1 MNVNR
6 QRLTWG
12 AAYALALAIAAGA
25 FFVRDAAAQT
35 VRVDTL
41 PEHVIKFDPDA
52 ALGSSMDILPHSVVD
67 IVYSE
72 PFLKESLSPG
82 WGPITYRR
90 NTELTARASH
100 WIPNTTFTDP
110 P

>member
-1 MNVNR
+1 MTENR
-6 QRLTWG
+6 KRLIWG
-12 AAYALALAIAAGA
+12 AAYALELAIAAGD
-25 FFVRDAAAQT
+25 FYVRDAAAQT

-72 PFLKESLSPG
+72 PVLKESLSAG
-82 WGPITYRR
+82 WGPITYRQ
-90 NTELTARASH
+90 NTELTVAA
-100 WIPNTTFTDP
+100 
-110 P
+110 